1 MGAVVIEEQD
11 VQDDAATDTNGNGTP
26 KARRKQVPKA
36 PTFLSSLDLT
46 TAPVSL
52 QDFVTAKNPTP
63 LNDKYLVVA
72 TWFKEQ
78 MKTDEI
84 NIDHI
89 FTAFRT
95 LDWPTPDD
103 LAAIFRTLKHS
114 KQYFDKGDSVGGY
127 KVTFLATNYVAK
139 MGAATK

>member
-52 QDFVTAKNPTP
+52 QHFCNREESHGAERQVPRSGHMVQGADEEFCEEVWILIQPKFNQR
-63 LNDKYLVVA
+63 KA
-72 TWFKEQ
+72 TGW
-78 MKTDEI
+78 
-84 NIDHI
+84 N
-89 FTAFRT
+89 
-95 LDWPTPDD
+95 
-103 LAAIFRTLKHS
+103 
-114 KQYFDKGDSVGGY
+114 
-127 KVTFLATNYVAK
+127 
-139 MGAATK
+139 

>member
-1 MGAVVIEEQD
+1 MIPEVLPLAKLQDINDSLPVHATGWSPRSMQPEVGAVVIEEQD

-52 QDFVTAKNPTP
+52 QDFATAKNPTA
-63 LNDKYLVVA
+63 LNYKYLVVA

-78 MKTDEI
+78 MK
-84 NIDHI
+84 N
-89 FTAFRT
+89 
-95 LDWPTPDD
+95 
-103 LAAIFRTLKHS
+103 
-114 KQYFDKGDSVGGY
+114 SVRKYG
-127 KVTFLATNYVAK
+127 F
-139 MGAATK
+139 

>member
-52 QDFVTAKNPTP
+52 HFATAKNPTA

-78 MKTDEI
+78 MK
-84 NIDHI
+84 N
-89 FTAFRT
+89 
-95 LDWPTPDD
+95 
-103 LAAIFRTLKHS
+103 
-114 KQYFDKGDSVGGY
+114 SVRKYG
-127 KVTFLATNYVAK
+127 F
-139 MGAATK
+139 

>member
-1 MGAVVIEEQD
+1 MVPPDPASTLACHTDTFPFAAETEQPEVGAVVIEEQD
-11 VQDDAATDTNGNGTP
+11 VQDDAATDANGNGTP
-26 KARRKQVPKA
+26 KAQRKQVPKA

-52 QDFVTAKNPTP
+52 QHFATAKNPTA

-89 FTAFRT
+89 FTA
-95 LDWPTPDD
+95 
-103 LAAIFRTLKHS
+103 
-114 KQYFDKGDSVGGY
+114 
-127 KVTFLATNYVAK
+127 
-139 MGAATK
+139 GASAFC